1 MVGGSRDT
9 RLVVLVM
16 LVILGLAVTGASAQS
31 ETPDYRPSTREAALT
46 PKFCWKQFMGDK
58 FSGPQF
64 EIPRKTCGVYM
75 NHYCYGMIDLN
86 RANSAVADEGRRRA
100 YLLRA
105 KKNTLYTLRGMK
117 GFPNCPIRAHA
128 ETTLRIIEIK
138 LGALR

>member
-1 MVGGSRDT
+1 MAGGSRNA
-9 RLVVLVM
+9 RLVV

-31 ETPDYRPSTREAALT
+31 ETPDYKPSTRDALLT

-64 EIPRKTCGVYM
+64 EIPKNCGGFM
-75 NHYCYGMIDLN
+75 NHYCYGMVDLN
-86 RANSAVADEGRRRA
+86 RANRAVAERGRKRA